1 MTQPVL
7 ILVGGFL
14 GAGKTTWLSRAAL
27 GLQERGLTAGL
38 ITNDQ
43 AGQLVDTAQLTD
55 GGFRVEEVTGGCFCC
70 RFEDLVSATERLAQP
85 GMPDVVLGEP
95 VGSCTDLT
103 ATVLRPVQKYFPER
117 FRVAPFTVMAD
128 AQRLCDLRD
137 GRARDVFPHSVL
149 YIYGKQLEEADLI
162 LLNKTDLLADAEVER
177 LRTWVV
183 AAYPQAQVRTVCAQ
197 RGEGVR
203 EWLDAMLAVDR
214 PAAAR
219 GVAVNYDLYA
229 EGEAEMGWLNAS
241 LTLDGTPA
249 DWRVWCESLL
259 CEIQQR
265 CVTRKAEIGHV
276 KLFLLPA
283 GGSVVGNV
291 TSNAAQPFVL
301 AHGDLTAKGK
311 PTRLVLNAR
320 VCLAPEDLRALA
332 EAAWNA
338 QLTDGMRATVE
349 SLEFFRPGRPQ
360 PTHRLEATSCP
371 LPR

>member
-1 MTQPVL
+1 MAQPVL

-14 GAGKTTWLSRAAL
+14 GAGKTTWLSRAGL
-27 GLQERGLTAGL
+27 GLQERGLSAGL

-43 AGQLVDTAQLTD
+43 AGQLVDTEQLME

-137 GRARDVFPHSVL
+137 GRAKDVFPHSVL

-162 LLNKTDLLADAEVER
+162 LLNKTDLLPPAEVDR
-177 LRTWVV
+177 LKAWV
-183 AAYPQAQVRTVCAQ
+183 ASAYPHARVLTVCAQ

-203 EWLDAMLAVDR
+203 EWLDEVLATGR
-214 PAAAR
+214 PAGAR
-219 GVAVNYDLYA
+219 AVMVDYDLYA

-241 LTLDGTPA
+241 LSLEGAPA
-249 DWRVWCESLL
+249 DWRVWCEVLL
-259 CEIQQR
+259 REIQQR
-265 CVTRKAEIGHV
+265 CVALKAEIGHV
-276 KLFLLPA
+276 KLFLLPS

-291 TSNAAQPFVL
+291 TSSAAQPFVL
-301 AHGDLTAKGK
+301 AHGDLSASGRV
-311 PTRLVLNAR
+311 RLVLNAR
-320 VCLAPEDLRALA
+320 VCLAPEKLRTLA
-332 EAAWNA
+332 EAAWTA
-338 QLTDGMRATVE
+338 QLSGGMTAVVE

-360 PTHRLEATSCP
+360 PTHRLDAASCP
-371 LPR
+371 IPR